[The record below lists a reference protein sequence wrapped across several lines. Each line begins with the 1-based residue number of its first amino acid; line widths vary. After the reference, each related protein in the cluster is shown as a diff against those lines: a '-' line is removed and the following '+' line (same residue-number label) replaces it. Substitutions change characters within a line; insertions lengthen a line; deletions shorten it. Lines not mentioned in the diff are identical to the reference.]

1 MNAITL
7 IHIDVPMTEPF
18 RISSGE
24 VCSKE
29 SILVQIERDGAA
41 AFGEASPMSG
51 AFYSRET
58 PDSSWNFLREA
69 AIPRLLAEGTF
80 RSDFVLRAM
89 AEGDDK
95 FAWAGVEGALWD
107 LAVQE
112 EGGSFGERM
121 GVQPAPI
128 ASGLAV
134 GIYPT
139 IGELVEACRRYMQAG
154 YQRLK
159 IKIQPGWDIEPLRA
173 VREAFPGVPL
183 MVDANAAY
191 SEEHFPIFDEIDKM
205 GLLMIEQPLA
215 EKNLAGSA
223 QLQARLATPVCLDE
237 SASDLAAV
245 ERALQIGA
253 CRIVNIKIQRV
264 GGLLAAKRIYDFCAS
279 QGVPNWM
286 GTMPELGLGALH
298 ALYMAL
304 LPNCSYPTDV
314 EASRRWFADDI
325 VDPPIEV
332 KEGWIEIPPAHRRR
346 PNVNQDIVDKYTI
359 RRERIEF

>member
-7 IHIDVPMTEPF
+7 IHLDVPMMEPF

-24 VCSKE
+24 VRSKE
-29 SILVQIERDGAA
+29 SILVQIERNGAT

-58 PDSSWNFLREA
+58 PDSSWNFLRES
-69 AIPRLLAEGTF
+69 AIPRMIAEGTF
-80 RSDFVLRAM
+80 HPEFVLCSM
-89 AEGDDK
+89 AENDDK
-95 FAWAGVEGALWD
+95 FAWAGLEGALWD

-112 EGGSFGERM
+112 DDVTFCDRL

-139 IGELVEACRRYMQAG
+139 ISELVEACRRYMKAG
-154 YQRLK
+154 YKRLK

-173 VREAFPGVPL
+173 VRGAFPNVPL

-215 EKNLAGSA
+215 EKNISGSA
-223 QLQARLATPVCLDE
+223 QLQSRLATPVCLDE
-237 SASDLAAV
+237 SAYDLAAV
-245 ERALQIGA
+245 ERALQCRA

-264 GGLLAAKRIYDFCAS
+264 GGLLAAKRIYDLCAA

-286 GTMPELGLGALH
+286 GTMPELGIGALH

-325 VDPPIEV
+325 IDPPIEV
-332 KEGWIEIPPAHRRR
+332 VVGWIEIPEAHRRR
-346 PNVNQDIVDKYTI
+346 PTVNRDIVDKYTI
-359 RRERIEF
+359 RRVRIGF